1 MKASLVLLTVSIFAS
16 ALVAAQNVRLCQ
28 KMTWWGWTRRYCH
41 EINDPPM
48 DQCINLDKH
57 WNDATSKYTV
67 ENGCCAFYRYC
78 YATLWTLWDF
88 VGFCGALSYLVV
100 LCRTASDFVESNSKD
115 WIG

>member
-67 ENGCCAFYRYC
+67 ENGCCAFYRHSGC
-78 YATLWTLWDF
+78 RDRMF
-88 VGFCGALSYLVV
+88 VAMNRGDDYLRAAHRFQLSSLKCARQGCIVG
-100 LCRTASDFVESNSKD
+100 
-115 WIG
+115 W